1 MMVRNLFSKIN
12 AVAGAVA
19 GAAMSVI
26 LFGCGSSDSGL
37 PVMDLE
43 ADMSVE
49 NTQNP
54 ETVANFRIVLHPEVT
69 DSTLIQYLNLVDII
83 DGRFYIASNNL
94 MVFGNDGKCVS
105 SFNHVGPGPE
115 EYGQWDGAL
124 VDPAS
129 GDWIMTPS
137 NMQPILKRYTQYGAF
152 VEADT
157 ILPIQN
163 LQSLNDGWIA
173 TNNGL
178 RSADVTL
185 YYLDSNFNLID
196 SMATPFKQ
204 RSYPSSGGKTGLQSY
219 VKSNGRQAYIFRN
232 DTVYDITDAHV
243 APEPVAVVS
252 FGNKIVPNNYDEELP
267 QGWYD
272 KYIEP
277 YYCYGSDYVLVWYK
291 HEGRL
296 AMRVYDFKTGELVL
310 AMSNDVNADAPGLAI
325 DCEGTTLYAGM
336 PMYVKDNTF
345 YFSISDSQ
353 MIEFTGDENANPAIF
368 AIEIK

>member
-1 MMVRNLFSKIN
+1 MMVRNLFCTID

-19 GAAMSVI
+19 GVAMSVI

-54 ETVANFRIVLHPEVT
+54 ETVANFRIVVHPEVT

-157 ILPIQN
+157 ILPVGEVFPHVGEMFPDVDEA
-163 LQSLNDGWIA
+163 LVSVWCDSLTVVRGDWRTTVKG
-173 TNNGL
+173 
-178 RSADVTL
+178 
-185 YYLDSNFNLID
+185 
-196 SMATPFKQ
+196 Q
-204 RSYPSSGGKTGLQSY
+204 R
-219 VKSNGRQAYIFRN
+219 
-232 DTVYDITDAHV
+232 
-243 APEPVAVVS
+243 
-252 FGNKIVPNNYDEELP
+252 PNVR
-267 QGWYD
+267 G
-272 KYIEP
+272 
-277 YYCYGSDYVLVWYK
+277 
-291 HEGRL
+291 
-296 AMRVYDFKTGELVL
+296 
-310 AMSNDVNADAPGLAI
+310 
-325 DCEGTTLYAGM
+325 
-336 PMYVKDNTF
+336 
-345 YFSISDSQ
+345 
-353 MIEFTGDENANPAIF
+353 
-368 AIEIK
+368 